1 MIPKDWPTT
10 KKERTV
16 TVKTIS
22 SDEKWEKTVRLTKK
36 QKTYIKGM
44 NAVRDFVDEYLETAG
59 DSEEKTRVIDKLVSE
74 IEQEKLKALV
84 TEIEE
89 YIEGT
94 RICFEDINTENEDE

>member
-1 MIPKDWPTT
+1 M
-10 KKERTV
+10 